1 LAISTLDLLKLLK
14 NENIDFFTGV
24 PDSLLKYFSY
34 SLSDH
39 IDQNNHIIAANE
51 GNAIAIAAG
60 YHIATNKIPVVY
72 MQNSGL
78 GNAINPLLSLC
89 DPEVYSIPMLLM
101 IGWRGQSGHIDAN
114 QHKKMGRI
122 QEDILKTLELPFETI
137 TGDQND
143 FDKIKRMINLSKSKN
158 EPAIILV
165 QKDSFLTYPN
175 NKNQVVD
182 SDLTREQ
189 ALRMILSDLPNHY
202 FTVCST
208 GKISREVYEI
218 RDELE
223 LGHNH
228 DFLTV
233 GSMGHCSSIALGLSL
248 GNPSNHII
256 CIDGDGSLIMHMGSL
271 ATMAKVASKNIH
283 YVLINNFAHE
293 SVGGQETASKYVDIS
308 RLAESCKFKNYYF
321 ANNYSTLNKQW
332 AEFIKEPF
340 SFFEIRV
347 MQGARQSLGRPKLK
361 LNLLK
366 EGFKDLYI
374 DN

>member
-1 LAISTLDLLKLLK
+1 MAISTLDLLKLLK

-89 DPEVYSIPMLLM
+89 DPEVYSIPMLLL
-101 IGWRGQSGHIDAN
+101 IGWRGQPGHIDAK

-143 FDKIKRMINLSKSKN
+143 FEKIKKMINLSKTKN
-158 EPAIILV
+158 EPAVILV
-165 QKDSFLTYPN
+165 QKDSFLPYGN
-175 NKNQVVD
+175 NKSQAID

-189 ALRMILSDLPNHY
+189 VLRIILSDLPNHY

-218 RDELE
+218 RDELD

-271 ATMAKVASKNIH
+271 ATMAKVSSKNIH
-283 YVLINNFAHE
+283 YVLINNFVHE
-293 SVGGQETASKYVDIS
+293 SVGGQETASRYVDIS

-321 ANNYSTLNKQW
+321 SNSYSTLHKQW
-332 AEFIKEPF
+332 SEFVKEPF

-347 MQGARQSLGRPKLK
+347 RQDTRQDLGRPKLK

-366 EGFKDLYI
+366 RGFKELYI
-374 DN
+374 NN